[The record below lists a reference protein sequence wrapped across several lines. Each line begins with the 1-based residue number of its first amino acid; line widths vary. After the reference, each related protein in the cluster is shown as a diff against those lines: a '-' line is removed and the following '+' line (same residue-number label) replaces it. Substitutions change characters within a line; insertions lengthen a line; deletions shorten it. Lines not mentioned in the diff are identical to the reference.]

1 MMVIPPG
8 LPHTNLC
15 TLISNLPHFI
25 LMNLLTDSF
34 AYSLFTWIVWLV
46 IAAGVSFVIY
56 TLMLVYQDKTLST
69 SQKWTWA
76 IIIVC
81 MHIPGALLYI
91 LLGNGSSGRICKGKD
106 WLSDTSPVYSRHAST
121 FVLSCLPCRES
132 FPDSSGTD
140 RASRPASPMHAPK
153 PDTQAIRLPAPR
165 PSAITLWKSG

>member
-1 MMVIPPG
+1 MVIPPG

-56 TLMLVYQDKTLST
+56 TLMLVYQDKTLNT

-81 MHIPGALLYI
+81 LHIPGALLYI

-106 WLSDTSPVYSRHAST
+106 
-121 FVLSCLPCRES
+121 
-132 FPDSSGTD
+132 
-140 RASRPASPMHAPK
+140 
-153 PDTQAIRLPAPR
+153 
-165 PSAITLWKSG
+165 